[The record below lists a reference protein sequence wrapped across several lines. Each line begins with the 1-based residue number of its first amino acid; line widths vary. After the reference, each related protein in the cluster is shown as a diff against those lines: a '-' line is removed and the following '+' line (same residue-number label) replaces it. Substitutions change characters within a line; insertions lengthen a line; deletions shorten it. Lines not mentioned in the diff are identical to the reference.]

1 MWHDIHLNT
10 DTIILTRYISYFG
23 SHFHC
28 ILYKGLIL
36 INFIEHITWRSF
48 SKFVDIM
55 YSTPSIH
62 QALIFNIMPVLLNH
76 K

>member
-23 SHFHC
+23 SNVHC
-28 ILYKGLIL
+28 VLYKGLIL

-48 SKFVDIM
+48 RKFVDIM

-62 QALIFNIMPVLLNH
+62 QALIFNIMQVLLNH